1 MVKPKGSLLDTEMVR
16 YHQWFT
22 TTQAVPSC
30 WWTQSMRMRRG
41 TSWEKLF
48 NSSPKN
54 SSEPMTRDPRIGLV
68 RRGNHEVQAWSPL

>member
-1 MVKPKGSLLDTEMVR
+1 MVMPKGSCLDMEKIR
-16 YHQWFT
+16 CHQLFT
-22 TTQAVPSC
+22 TAQAVPWC

-54 SSEPMTRDPRIGLV
+54 SSELKTRDPRIGLV